1 MHTLYRH
8 KYMDTINTLK
18 ESSEIQTIL
27 LTYNSKSNRRL
38 KIDITPTCKD
48 KQMPSADVFWR
59 LFTRIRDIL

>member
-38 KIDITPTCKD
+38 KIDITCKET
-48 KQMPSADVFWR
+48 QMPSADVFWR